1 MSPHLLDA
9 DVLIALTIEEHEH
22 HDAVATWSSETD
34 LFALCPIVEGALTRF
49 LIRLGESP
57 ATPRRLLQ
65 QLHASPRF
73 TFWPDALSYAD
84 VALDRVHGH
93 RQVTDAYLIALAASR
108 QTRLATLDSGLAA
121 EHPKTAML
129 IPT

>member
-9 DVLIALTIEEHEH
+9 NVLIALTIAEHEH
-22 HDAVATWSSETD
+22 HDAVATWSSQID

-57 ATPRRLLQ
+57 STPRRLLQ

-84 VALDRVHGH
+84 VALDRVRGH
-93 RQVTDAYLIALAASR
+93 RQVTDAYLVALAASH
-108 QTRLATLDSGLAA
+108 QARLATVDAGLVA
-121 EHPKTAML
+121 EHPEVALL

>member
-9 DVLIALTIEEHEH
+9 NALIALTIAEHEH
-22 HDAVATWSSETD
+22 HDAVAAWSTHAD
-34 LFALCPIVEGALTRF
+34 VFALCPIVEGALTRF

-57 ATPRRLLQ
+57 AAPRRLLE

-73 TFWPDALSYAD
+73 LFWPDALSYAE
-84 VALDRVHGH
+84 VSLDRVRGH
-93 RQVTDAYLIALAASR
+93 RQVTDAYLVALASSR
-108 QTRLATLDSGLAA
+108 QARLATLDSGLAA
-121 EHPKTAML
+121 EHPETAML